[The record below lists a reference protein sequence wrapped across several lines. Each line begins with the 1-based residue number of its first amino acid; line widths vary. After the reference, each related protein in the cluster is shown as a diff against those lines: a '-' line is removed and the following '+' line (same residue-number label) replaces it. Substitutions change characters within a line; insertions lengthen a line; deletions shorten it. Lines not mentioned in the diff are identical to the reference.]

1 MFMRFFRPFRYLAEV
16 FLATDSP
23 RQLAVGVMLGMMI
36 GLVPKGNLIAVGLLV
51 LLFAVRASL
60 ATGTIAAVLFSWM
73 GFLLDPI
80 SHRIGHALL
89 GAERLQPIWAY
100 LYDLP
105 LVPWTSFNNTVVFGS
120 LVLGICLAYPVY
132 RVSRWMFEVYQPWMV
147 ERLEAYKLSWLAR
160 PNKTAAS
167 GRVQ

>member
-23 RQLAVGVMLGMMI
+23 RRLAAGVMLGMMI

-51 LLFAVRASL
+51 LLFAVRANL

-73 GFLLDPI
+73 GFLFDPV
-80 SHRIGHALL
+80 SHRIGLALL
-89 GAERLQPIWAY
+89 GAQRLQPIWAY

-120 LVLGICLAYPVY
+120 LVLGICLSYPVY
-132 RVSRWMFEVYQPWMV
+132 RVSRRIFEVYQPWML
-147 ERLEAYKLSWLAR
+147 ERLEAHRLLRSHFSAKR
-160 PNKTAAS
+160 
-167 GRVQ
+167 

>member
-1 MFMRFFRPFRYLAEV
+1 MLMRFFRPFRYVAEI
-16 FLATDSP
+16 FLAADSP

-51 LLFAVRASL
+51 LLFAVRANL

-73 GFLLDPI
+73 GFLFDPI
-80 SHRIGHALL
+80 SHRMGHAVLSAQL
-89 GAERLQPIWAY
+89 LQPIWAY

-105 LVPWTSFNNTVVFGS
+105 LVPWTSFNNTVVLGS
-120 LVLGICLAYPVY
+120 LMLGICLSYPVY
-132 RVSRWMFEVYQPWMV
+132 RASRRMFEIYQPWIL
-147 ERLEAYKLSWLAR
+147 ERLKANKLSWLAR
-160 PNKTAAS
+160 GNRPAAG

>member
-1 MFMRFFRPFRYLAEV
+1 MFMRFFRPFRYLVEV
-16 FLATDSP
+16 FLAADSP

-51 LLFAVRASL
+51 LLFALRANL

-73 GFLLDPI
+73 VFFLDPI
-80 SHRIGHALL
+80 SHRIGHAVL

-120 LVLGICLAYPVY
+120 LILGICLSYPVY
-132 RVSRWMFEVYQPWMV
+132 RVSRRMFEVYQPWML

-160 PNKTAAS
+160 GNNTATG

>member
-16 FLATDSP
+16 FLAADSP

-36 GLVPKGNLIAVGLLV
+36 GLVPKGNLIAMGLLV
-51 LLFAVRASL
+51 LLFAVKANL
-60 ATGTIAAVLFSWM
+60 AAGTIAAVVFSWI
-73 GFLLDPI
+73 GFLVDPI

-89 GAERLQPIWAY
+89 GAAWLQPIWAW

-105 LVPWTSFNNTVVFGS
+105 LVPWTGFNNTVVFGS
-120 LVLGICLAYPVY
+120 LILGICLGYPVY
-132 RVSRWMFEVYQPWMV
+132 RVSKWLFEVYQPWIV
-147 ERLEAYKLSWLAR
+147 ERLKAHKLSWLAR
-160 PNKTAAS
+160 DDKTAVG